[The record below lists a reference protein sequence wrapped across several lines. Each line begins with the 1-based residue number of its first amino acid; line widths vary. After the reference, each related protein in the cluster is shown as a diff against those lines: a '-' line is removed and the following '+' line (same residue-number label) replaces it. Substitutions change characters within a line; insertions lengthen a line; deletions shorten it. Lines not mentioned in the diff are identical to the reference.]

1 MLMETPQHTR
11 LLRDNNRFFLI
22 IENLM
27 ADDVMRFFIF
37 LLHLIINMSIA
48 WLSTLISKNI
58 LSDNI
63 FLR

>member
-1 MLMETPQHTR
+1 MLTETPQHTR

-37 LLHLIINMSIA
+37 LLYLINKYVHCSV
-48 WLSTLISKNI
+48 ISAHQQKHI
-58 LSDNI
+58 IGQYFS
-63 FLR
+63 